1 MQLSLLAVSF
11 DNEDYKM
18 GFLNGL
24 IKWLKGVLSP
34 IWLLKENIRSLIAF
48 EFVFRLLTFLV
59 IFPIMTWT
67 QRLWLLGNKTR
78 VIAWYNARDFLTNP
92 ITWIVLLFMILLLV
106 GTAMFEQFAIYD
118 TLHASRFGMRRTTR
132 QIVSAG
138 FDMCVER
145 IRPENWTFIPY
156 VLIILNSA
164 ALTDVS
170 SVTSILRIPGFILE
184 DFHKRPWEMVAFEVA
199 AFIATILYLLWI
211 FAIPIMMEEDGV
223 KFPQA
228 CRKSAQMIKGGYF
241 FKILALAV
249 FWSVVGYAVYTVG
262 SSLIVLSWYLLS
274 LWVMP
279 GETSDIITFYLLRYG
294 PTRMLCTIFFTWI
307 VVPLMAASVQ
317 SAYYARKKELEQ
329 PILDY
334 TDPPHY
340 FHRYPILKVLV
351 AAICIVSV
359 FFSVPRRFAQIRWSM
374 NTEYGFPMIMA
385 HRGFSEMAPENTIPA
400 FQMCID
406 EDFSAAELDVQMLKD
421 GTIIVMHDDNL
432 KRTTGI
438 DKNVW
443 EVTYD
448 EIKDLDN
455 GSFFDERY
463 EGTRIPTLDEVIKL
477 AGSGK
482 DKLYL
487 NIEIK
492 RNGHDDGIAEKVIQ
506 IIEDNNYMNNCDITS
521 QDYSTLEEVRAINP
535 YVLTAYTSVIG
546 IGDIETLEAAD
557 IISIQE
563 TFATYENIERI
574 HRAGKRVFV
583 WTINELDTM
592 EKLVN
597 LNVDA
602 ILTNNPTLCKAVID
616 DYRSNVMNVVHRLQ
630 YAFSFL

>member
-1 MQLSLLAVSF
+1 
-11 DNEDYKM
+11 M

-118 TLHASRFGMRRTTR
+118 TLHASRFGF
-132 QIVSAG
+132 V
-138 FDMCVER
+138 
-145 IRPENWTFIPY
+145 PY

-184 DFHKRPWEMVAFEVA
+184 DFHKRPWEMVAFQVA

-228 CRKSAQMIKGGYF
+228 CRKSARMIKGGYF

>member
-184 DFHKRPWEMVAFEVA
+184 DFHKRPWEMVAFQVA

-262 SSLIVLSWYLLS
+262 SSLIVLS
-274 LWVMP
+274 
-279 GETSDIITFYLLRYG
+279 
-294 PTRMLCTIFFTWI
+294 FFTWI

-351 AAICIVSV
+351 AAICVVSV